1 MISKGI
7 QKLIMRHSGENSVH
21 EESILLS
28 QINTNFISVI
38 DRGHQDPVCR
48 ERLCE
53 YFGRKGLWKSID
65 DLFNDAY
72 PNTKAE
78 SSLLSWSA
86 KVDLL
91 EGRNIPHTGPF
102 QGGLTGGYGESQLH
116 FNTPQ
121 GLCLDLQEFF
131 LLERNAQIDR
141 DFFGYFFA
149 YRLSKREFSEV
160 NNFLIVNFTTQFGSE
175 INPFMDFV
183 RHELIPT
190 YKRLIGPRRVSIL
203 RAFLKK
209 IQGKAPYV
217 RVKEV
222 RIKERSLE
230 ELFGDGFEN
239 KKNAELFRSV
249 VIHRILEKDGKQIPG
264 AKRKLNM
271 VVNFLFYQRKVWHQD
286 LELKTIADTLRKE
299 CHFKTLNP
307 KGFQRDQIK
316 EVDHAIEKA
325 LDRISWIKST

>member
-1 MISKGI
+1 
-7 QKLIMRHSGENSVH
+7 MRHGGENSVH

-53 YFGRKGLWKSID
+53 YFGRKGLWRSID
-65 DLFNDAY
+65 ELFNEAY

-78 SSLLSWSA
+78 SSLLSWSE

-102 QGGLTGGYGESQLH
+102 HGGLTGGYGASQLH

-121 GLCLDLQEFF
+121 GLYLDLQEFV

-141 DFFGYFFA
+141 DFFSYFFA
-149 YRLSKREFSEV
+149 FRLSKREFNEV

-190 YKRLIGPRRVSIL
+190 YKKLIGPRRVSML

-222 RIKERSLE
+222 RIKERSLQE
-230 ELFGDGFEN
+230 FFGNAFDG
-239 KKNAELFRSV
+239 KKNAELFRTHI
-249 VIHRILEKDGKQIPG
+249 IHRILERDGKKVPG
-264 AKRKLNM
+264 AKGKLNM
-271 VVNFLFYQRKVWHQD
+271 VVNYLLYQRQIWRQD
-286 LELKTIADTLRKE
+286 LELKTIAETLRRE
-299 CHFKTLNP
+299 CHFKTLNS
-307 KGFQRDQIK
+307 KGFQKDQIK
-316 EVDHAIEKA
+316 EVDQALEKA
-325 LDRISWIKST
+325 LNSINWVKSV